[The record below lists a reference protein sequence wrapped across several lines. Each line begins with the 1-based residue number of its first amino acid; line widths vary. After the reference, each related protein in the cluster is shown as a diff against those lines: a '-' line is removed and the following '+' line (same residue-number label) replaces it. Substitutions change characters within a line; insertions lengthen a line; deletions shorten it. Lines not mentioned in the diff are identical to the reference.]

1 MLLTMVPFA
10 LHKKQSILKA
20 LRSPAA
26 EVPLSL
32 LNSMIFNVIWEILL
46 PPPQTAL
53 TYYYPGTKVPKKL
66 TLGNTEN
73 NKPFWS

>member
-1 MLLTMVPFA
+1 MSP
-10 LHKKQSILKA
+10 LHLHMKQSILKA

-26 EVPLSL
+26 EVPLAL
-32 LNSMIFNVIWEILL
+32 FNAMIFNIIWEILL

-53 TYYYPGTKVPKKL
+53 SYYHPGTKVPKKH